1 LLKDYVIL
9 GSYAGLAGEVVV
21 DDHAIVSP
29 YSAVHQFCHVGKHA
43 FTGGGSLVR
52 KDIPPY
58 IIVANEPLSYTG
70 VNSVGLRRRG
80 FSVEKINEIQNVYR
94 YFYQKGLNTTQ
105 AINAVETEMELSIE
119 VLEILNFIK
128 SSERGIIR
136 GPND

>member
-1 LLKDYVIL
+1 
-9 GSYAGLAGEVVV
+9 
-21 DDHAIVSP
+21 
-29 YSAVHQFCHVGKHA
+29 
-43 FTGGGSLVR
+43 
-52 KDIPPY
+52 
-58 IIVANEPLSYTG
+58 
-70 VNSVGLRRRG
+70 VGLRRRG